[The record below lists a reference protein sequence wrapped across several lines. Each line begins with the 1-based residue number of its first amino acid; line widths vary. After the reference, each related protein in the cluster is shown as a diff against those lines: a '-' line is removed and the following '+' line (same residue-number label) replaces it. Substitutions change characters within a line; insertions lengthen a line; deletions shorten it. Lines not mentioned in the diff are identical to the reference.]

1 MNAKNEN
8 IIMQAI
14 MELSSQLK
22 EMKVEMT
29 GEIQAIRQD
38 VNRLDEKVNVL
49 SQDVKEL
56 DEKVDLVDAKLDVL
70 SKALIT
76 TQADVLR
83 LKQAK

>member
-1 MNAKNEN
+1 MNPNNEN
-8 IIMQAI
+8 TIMQAI
-14 MELSSQLK
+14 MELSGQLK
-22 EMKVEMT
+22 EMKLELIGEM
-29 GEIQAIRQD
+29 QAIRQD
-38 VNRLDEKVNVL
+38 LNRVEERL